1 MNCSGTGGSP
11 SAANQSSLRISVRG
25 ALAGGS
31 AVAILLAALAPAD
44 AGFSRPPHAKHDQAK
59 KEPKFLQVPLIA
71 ISIADQRLTLYDK
84 GVAIAHAPVSTGMAG
99 HPTPTGLFSVIQKQ
113 VFHRSNIYSGAPMPF
128 MQRIT
133 WSGVALHAGVLPGY
147 PASHGCIRMPPE
159 FAVRL
164 YHMTQRGAR
173 VVVAHGPV
181 TPVPFSDPHLFTLRK
196 PGSDTTTEL
205 TAPVPSPLN
214 SVEMV
219 KTAQTQTPAVVSD
232 ASDTAART
240 LAGLAKPNET
250 TQATLVQAPN
260 AATDSA
266 VQAPKAAAADA
277 GNAMLPAPA
286 PGAPASNGATAAH
299 AETTGVGLVKPVP
312 LIPSQPVPTTTTFAP
327 TTAPAAGAPAPGAQ
341 ANLEAYGPE
350 RPLRPGPITVFVSRK
365 AGKVFVRKGF
375 EQILAMPVT
384 IAHPELALG
393 THMYTAID
401 AKPDGTSFD
410 WLTVSMSSERAKKA
424 EVHYVKGR
432 HGRMEKV
439 VTPAAPAPSNA
450 TEALDRIEFPPEAL
464 WRISSLMSP
473 GATLIISDQGLGP
486 ETGDDTDF
494 VVLTR

>member
-1 MNCSGTGGSP
+1 MNCSGTGGSS
-11 SAANQSSLRISVRG
+11 SAADVSSLRTSVRA
-25 ALAGGS
+25 ALAGGT
-31 AVAILLAALAPAD
+31 AVAVLLAAHAPAD

-59 KEPKFLQVPLIA
+59 KESKSLQVPLIA
-71 ISIADQRLTLYDK
+71 VSIADQRLTLYDK
-84 GVAIAHAPVSTGMAG
+84 GVAVAHAPVSTGMAG
-99 HPTPTGLFSVIQKQ
+99 HATPTGLFSVIQKE

-133 WSGVALHAGVLPGY
+133 WSGIALHAGVLPGY

-173 VVVAHGPV
+173 VVVARGAV
-181 TPVPFSDPHLFTLRK
+181 TPVPFSDSHLFTLLK
-196 PGSDTTTEL
+196 PGSDTTAAL
-205 TAPVPSPLN
+205 TAPVPSALN

-232 ASDTAART
+232 AGDTAART
-240 LAGLAKPNET
+240 LAGLAKPNE
-250 TQATLVQAPN
+250 AV
-260 AATDSA
+260 DSA
-266 VQAPKAAAADA
+266 AQTPKAGAADA
-277 GNAMLPAPA
+277 GNAMLPAPV
-286 PGAPASNGATAAH
+286 APASNGATAAH
-299 AETTGVGLVKPVP
+299 AETTGVGLVKPIP
-312 LIPSQPVPTTTTFAP
+312 LIPSQPVATTTTFAP
-327 TTAPAAGAPAPGAQ
+327 ATTPATGVPAPGAQ

-365 AGKVFVRKGF
+365 ESKVFVRKGF

-384 IAHPELALG
+384 IAQPGLALG
-393 THMYTAID
+393 THMYTAIA

-410 WLTVSMSSERAKKA
+410 WLTVSMSGERAKKA
-424 EVHYVKGR
+424 EVRYVR
-432 HGRMEKV
+432 DHHGRMEKV
-439 VTPAAPAPSNA
+439 VTPAAAAPSNA

-473 GATLIISDQGLGP
+473 GATLIIADQGLGP

-494 VVLTR
+494 IVLTH